1 MKNANNN
8 WTMWADGSHFAA
20 EDEELVTN
28 AVETVLNLSP
38 YLCLKIFADR
48 PTANGNAQRSIT

>member
-1 MKNANNN
+1 MKNANNI
-8 WTMWADGSHFAA
+8 WVILAGGSHFAA